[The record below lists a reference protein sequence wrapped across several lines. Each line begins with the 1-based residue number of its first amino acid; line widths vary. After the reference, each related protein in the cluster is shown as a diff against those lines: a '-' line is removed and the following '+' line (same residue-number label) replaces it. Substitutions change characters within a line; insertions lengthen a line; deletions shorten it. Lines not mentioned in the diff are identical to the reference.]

1 MWWHSSLKHTVPQF
15 WPVIVTSLKTNE
27 GVSSLSPPSSIW
39 ASQRTIPCS
48 FKSFLKTVVIRS
60 RVEPKNEDFQVV
72 VMEFLSIVKNDL
84 EFYMN
89 ISSNRCGKI
98 VLFKKKKLLKK
109 KIKSLILVCTTRVEC
124 CMSHPWNIRIQA
136 SRLQCLSI

>member
-1 MWWHSSLKHTVPQF
+1 M
-15 WPVIVTSLKTNE
+15 
-27 GVSSLSPPSSIW
+27 
-39 ASQRTIPCS
+39 
-48 FKSFLKTVVIRS
+48 VIRS

-124 CMSHPWNIRIQA
+124 CMSHP
-136 SRLQCLSI
+136 

>member
-1 MWWHSSLKHTVPQF
+1 M
-15 WPVIVTSLKTNE
+15 
-27 GVSSLSPPSSIW
+27 
-39 ASQRTIPCS
+39 
-48 FKSFLKTVVIRS
+48 VIRS

-98 VLFKKKKLLKK
+98 VLFKKKIIKK
-109 KIKSLILVCTTRVEC
+109 K
-124 CMSHPWNIRIQA
+124 N
-136 SRLQCLSI
+136 

>member
-1 MWWHSSLKHTVPQF
+1 M
-15 WPVIVTSLKTNE
+15 
-27 GVSSLSPPSSIW
+27 
-39 ASQRTIPCS
+39 
-48 FKSFLKTVVIRS
+48 VIRS

-98 VLFKKKKLLKK
+98 VLFKKKLLKK
-109 KIKSLILVCTTRVEC
+109 IIKSLILVCTTRVEC
-124 CMSHPWNIRIQA
+124 CMSHP
-136 SRLQCLSI
+136 